1 MNNRS
6 FLKIC
11 YQVSSYRDNE
21 KVQAETQT
29 ESGHCL
35 ASITIFGTIRRY
47 LQKVIYLEEGR

>member
-35 ASITIFGTIRRY
+35 ASITKFGTIRRY